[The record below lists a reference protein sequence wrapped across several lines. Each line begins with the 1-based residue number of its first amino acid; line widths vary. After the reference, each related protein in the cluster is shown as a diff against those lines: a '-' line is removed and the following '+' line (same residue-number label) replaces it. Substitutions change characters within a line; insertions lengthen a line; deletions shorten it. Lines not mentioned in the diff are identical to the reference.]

1 MFNKKKTVY
10 HIDRTIRETGDV
22 SDNGLQE
29 IYVNTKI
36 DDGSDI
42 AELMK
47 IYKEQETYD
56 YEKFPHTSKRKHQFV
71 VSEGGKKE
79 MCEIVEKY
87 AKEAAKEAAKE
98 KEILMAKKLF
108 AINVDFDTVLH
119 SVEDM
124 TDEELK
130 KIHDEIKG
138 FHA

>member
-1 MFNKKKTVY
+1 MFNKRKTVY

-42 AELMK
+42 AELMR

-79 MCEIVEKY
+79 MCEIVENY
-87 AKEAAKEAAKE
+87 AKEVAKENE
-98 KEILMAKKLF
+98 KLIAKKLF
-108 AINVDFDTVLH
+108 AKNVNFDTVLH
-119 SVEDM
+119 SMEHM
-124 TDEELK
+124 TAEELK
-130 KIHDEIKG
+130 KIHEEIKEVP
-138 FHA
+138 A